1 MLTGLSQ
8 LAAYGQEITYIFA
21 AIILAVFVCYIKC
34 CYLQLGQKTKELE
47 NIRTEMLKNNNHNI
61 SDCYE
66 EVNELFS
73 KSDGLKDIW
82 NLFKKSL
89 VVTRNIYDD
98 KQVVYSTVDADQYF
112 NINNI
117 CFNVSVS
124 FWQNLGGV
132 FTGLGI
138 LGTFLG
144 LSVGVSNIDISETA
158 LMQESIGV
166 LLKGLGTAFYT
177 SLIGIFVALIFNFI
191 HKSVIDNLEKS
202 IINLCN
208 TLEIFCQ
215 RKSTEQFLADNYL
228 LAKEQTDQFK
238 SFSDNLAIAIGDALE
253 QKLSESD
260 MNDSLKN
267 IENTILGIHTFLSN
281 ELANTINKQFEA
293 QLLPV
298 FERLTYAVEKLN
310 NSSVDA
316 ISKGFEESAGKEL
329 RSLSTTL
336 QSMTVSLYDVME
348 KMEQTSSN
356 VNKELGESISNVIA
370 ELNNN
375 MAQMQSQNEAREQN
389 IKEVSDEVT
398 SKLTKDIESLM
409 NRLDEGLSQ
418 VTEHT
423 QGLSATLA
431 DTSVRANEEI
441 ANVFATAGDK
451 LTTLLDDY
459 TQKNTALN
467 VKLFTYIDDIQ
478 KGLGEQQVMLSK
490 LNNQVNYVVEKAGD
504 VADKF
509 ADAAHPVNDAVNV
522 LNSSLKENIEA
533 TKNYNEQIIQGIS
546 DIKAVVHDNTNNIE
560 ELTANFDKA
569 RQGLLIATKGYE
581 NANNELE
588 RIMETIGNSLMEYN
602 DKMRGNY
609 EKSLKA
615 YSDSVAAACQQLYS
629 VVDELVEALDEYNNK

>member
-1 MLTGLSQ
+1 MLIWLSQ
-8 LAAYGQEITYIFA
+8 LAAYGQEITYVFA
-21 AIILAVFVCYIKC
+21 AIIGLVIVVYIKC
-34 CYLQLGQKTKELE
+34 CCLELIKKAKELK
-47 NIRTEMLKNNNHNI
+47 NIRSEMLKSNSHNI

-66 EVNELFS
+66 EINEMFL
-73 KSDGLKDIW
+73 KSEELKEIW
-82 NLFKKSL
+82 TLFKKSL

-117 CFNVSVS
+117 CSNINVS

-132 FTGLGI
+132 FTGIGI

-144 LSVGVSNIDISETA
+144 LSVGVSNIDITETA

-177 SLIGIFVALIFNFI
+177 SLIGILVALVFNFV
-191 HKSVIDNLEKS
+191 HKSVIDNLEKA
-202 IINLCN
+202 IIDLCN

-228 LAKEQTDQFK
+228 LAKEQTEQFK

-260 MNDSLKN
+260 MNESLKN
-267 IENTILGIHTFLSN
+267 VENTIVKIHDFLSN

-293 QLLPV
+293 QMLPV

-310 NSSVDA
+310 NSGMDA
-316 ISKGFEESAGKEL
+316 IAKGFEESAGKEL
-329 RSLSTTL
+329 RGLSTTL
-336 QSMTVSLYDVME
+336 QNMTSSLYDAMD

-356 VNKELGESISNVIA
+356 VNKELGESINNVIA
-370 ELNNN
+370 ELNSN
-375 MAQMQSQNEAREQN
+375 MAQMQSQFEAREQN

-398 SKLTKDIESLM
+398 NKLTTELESLM

-418 VTEHT
+418 VTEQT
-423 QGLSATLA
+423 KGLSETLT
-431 DTSVRANEEI
+431 DTSVKANEEI
-441 ANVFATAGDK
+441 ANVFATAGEK
-451 LTTLLDDY
+451 LTTLLDEY
-459 TQKNTALN
+459 TQKNTVLN

-478 KGLGEQQVMLSK
+478 KGLGEQQTMLGK
-490 LNNQVNYVVEKAGD
+490 LNNQVNYIVEKAGD

-509 ADAAHPVNDAVNV
+509 ADAAHPVNEAVDV

-533 TKNYNEQIIQGIS
+533 TKIYNDQIIQGIS
-546 DIKAVVHDNTNNIE
+546 DIKEIVRDNTNNIE
-560 ELTANFDKA
+560 ELTSNFDKA
-569 RQGLLIATKGYE
+569 KQGLLIATKGYE
-581 NANNELE
+581 NANSELE
-588 RIMETIGNSLMEYN
+588 RIMETIGNNLMEYN

>member
-21 AIILAVFVCYIKC
+21 TIIFVVIVFYIKC
-34 CYLQLGQKTKELE
+34 CYLQLKK
-47 NIRTEMLKNNNHNI
+47 KNNALQYIRSEMEKSNSHNI

-66 EVNELFS
+66 EVNEIFM
-73 KSDGLKDIW
+73 KSEELKEIW
-82 NLFKKSL
+82 ILFKKSL
-89 VVTRNIYDD
+89 VVTRSIYDN
-98 KQVVYSTVDADQYF
+98 KQIVYSTVDADQYF

-117 CFNVSVS
+117 CSNISVS

-177 SLIGIFVALIFNFI
+177 SLIGISVALLFNFV
-191 HKSVIDNLEKS
+191 HKAVIDDLEKS

-228 LAKEQTDQFK
+228 LAKEQTEQFK

-267 IENTILGIHTFLSN
+267 VENTIVQIYDFLSN

-293 QLLPV
+293 QMLPV

-310 NSSVDA
+310 NSGMDA
-316 ISKGFEESAGKEL
+316 IAKGFEDSAGKEL
-329 RSLSTTL
+329 RELSITL
-336 QSMTVSLYDVME
+336 QNMTSSLFDVME

-356 VNKELGESISNVIA
+356 VNKELGESISKVID
-370 ELNNN
+370 ELNTN
-375 MAQMQSQNEAREQN
+375 MTQMQSQFEAREQN

-398 SKLTKDIESLM
+398 NKLTTELESLM

-418 VTEHT
+418 VTEQT
-423 QGLSATLA
+423 KGLSETLT
-431 DTSVRANEEI
+431 DTSVKANEEI
-441 ANVFATAGDK
+441 ANVFATAGEK
-451 LTTLLDDY
+451 LTKLLDEY

-478 KGLGEQQVMLSK
+478 NGLGEQQVMLSK
-490 LNNQVNYVVEKAGD
+490 LNNQVNYIVEKAGD

-509 ADAAHPVNDAVNV
+509 ADAAHPVNNAVDV

-533 TKNYNEQIIQGIS
+533 TKIYNNQIIQGIT
-546 DIKAVVHDNTNNIE
+546 DIKEVVRDNTNNIE
-560 ELTANFDKA
+560 ELTSNFDKA
-569 RQGLLIATKGYE
+569 KQGLLIATKGYE

-588 RIMETIGNSLMEYN
+588 QILETISNNLLEYN
-602 DKMRGNY
+602 DAMRGNY
-609 EKSLKA
+609 EKSLKT
-615 YSDSVAAACQQLYS
+615 YSDSVAEACQKLYS
-629 VVDELVEALDEYNNK
+629 VVNELVETLDEYNNK

>member
-21 AIILAVFVCYIKC
+21 TIIFVVIVFYIKC
-34 CYLQLGQKTKELE
+34 CYLQLKK
-47 NIRTEMLKNNNHNI
+47 KNNALQYIRSEMEKSNSHNI

-66 EVNELFS
+66 EVNEIFM
-73 KSDGLKDIW
+73 KSEELKEIW
-82 NLFKKSL
+82 ILFKKSL
-89 VVTRNIYDD
+89 VVTRSIYDN
-98 KQVVYSTVDADQYF
+98 KQIVYSTVDADQYF

-117 CFNVSVS
+117 CSNISVS

-177 SLIGIFVALIFNFI
+177 SLIGISVALLFNFF
-191 HKSVIDNLEKS
+191 HKVVIDDLEKS

-228 LAKEQTDQFK
+228 LAKEQTEQFK

-267 IENTILGIHTFLSN
+267 VENTIVQIYDFLSN

-293 QLLPV
+293 QMLPV

-310 NSSVDA
+310 NSGMDA
-316 ISKGFEESAGKEL
+316 IAKGFEDSAGKEL
-329 RSLSTTL
+329 RGLSITL
-336 QSMTVSLYDVME
+336 QNMTSSLFDAME

-356 VNKELGESISNVIA
+356 VNKELGESISKVID
-370 ELNNN
+370 ELNTN
-375 MAQMQSQNEAREQN
+375 MTQMQSQFEAREQN

-398 SKLTKDIESLM
+398 NKLTIELESLM

-418 VTEHT
+418 VTEQT
-423 QGLSATLA
+423 KGLSETLT
-431 DTSVRANEEI
+431 DTSVKANEEI
-441 ANVFATAGDK
+441 ANVFATAGEK
-451 LTTLLDDY
+451 LTKLLDEY

-478 KGLGEQQVMLSK
+478 NGLGEQQVMLSK
-490 LNNQVNYVVEKAGD
+490 LNNQVNYIVEKAGD

-509 ADAAHPVNDAVNV
+509 ADAAHPVNNAVDV

-533 TKNYNEQIIQGIS
+533 TKIYNNQIIQGIT
-546 DIKAVVHDNTNNIE
+546 DIKEVVRDNTNNIE
-560 ELTANFDKA
+560 ELTSNFDKA
-569 RQGLLIATKGYE
+569 KQGLLIATKGYE

-588 RIMETIGNSLMEYN
+588 QILETINNNLLEYN
-602 DKMRGNY
+602 EAMRGNY
-609 EKSLKA
+609 EKSLKT
-615 YSDSVAAACQQLYS
+615 YSDSVAEACQKLYS
-629 VVDELVEALDEYNNK
+629 VVNELVETLDEYNNK